1 VCLEIDGL
9 VKSIVWL
16 LVACISQAF
25 GNALISMGMKEIGGT
40 LELARWAEILTSAAL
55 QPEIWLGVA
64 FMLGFFV
71 IFTQIL
77 SWTALSLA
85 LPIISFEI
93 VLNVACANWILGE
106 EVSMVRWI
114 GTALVA
120 AGAGLVATT
129 ARPVD
134 FHHGASEPTVR

>member
-1 VCLEIDGL
+1 VRLDVDGL

-16 LVACISQAF
+16 LVACLSQAV
-25 GNALISMGMKEIGGT
+25 GNALISIGMKEIGGA
-40 LELARWAEILTSAAL
+40 LDLAHWAEILSSAVL
-55 QPEIWLGVA
+55 QPEIWLGIA

-85 LPIISFEI
+85 LPIISLEI

-106 EVSMVRWI
+106 DVSMVRWI
-114 GTALVA
+114 GTVFVA

-129 ARPVD
+129 ARPAD
-134 FHHGASEPTVR
+134 FDHRVPGSAPR